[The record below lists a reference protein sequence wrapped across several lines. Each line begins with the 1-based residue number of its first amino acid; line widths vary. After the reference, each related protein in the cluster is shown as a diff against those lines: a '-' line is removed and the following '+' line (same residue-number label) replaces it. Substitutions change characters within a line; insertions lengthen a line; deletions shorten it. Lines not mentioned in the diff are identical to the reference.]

1 MNNLIELKNI
11 SKHYLTNRKNIILKK
26 INYKFKKGLI
36 YSLVGPSGSGKST
49 LLNLISLIDKPS
61 SGDILINNQFIKY
74 KNNSEND
81 KIRADKIGIIYQ
93 QNNLLPD
100 FTALENVYLSR
111 YPRQKLSAEMIRDN
125 ILKSSG
131 LMVNK
136 LGGPSVKPLQPDG
149 LWDEVTGGGGGSL
162 AKYVMSSGENLYR
175 RSLYTFWKRT
185 VPPPTM
191 MIFDAASRDNC
202 EVKRQNTST
211 PLQSLTLMK

>member
-1 MNNLIELKNI
+1 
-11 SKHYLTNRKNIILKK
+11 
-26 INYKFKKGLI
+26 
-36 YSLVGPSGSGKST
+36 
-49 LLNLISLIDKPS
+49 
-61 SGDILINNQFIKY
+61 
-74 KNNSEND
+74 
-81 KIRADKIGIIYQ
+81 
-93 QNNLLPD
+93 
-100 FTALENVYLSR
+100 
-111 YPRQKLSAEMIRDN
+111 MIRDN

-136 LGGPSVKPLQPDG
+136 LGGPSVKPLQPAG

-211 PLQSLTLMK
+211 PLQSLTLMNNPEFQKAAMHLASNIFEKDLSINKKINTLYRTITGRKPNKKEVTMLKEYFNEENSKNEDEIAFDKLCMLIYNLDETSQKS

>member
-1 MNNLIELKNI
+1 M
-11 SKHYLTNRKNIILKK
+11 SSTYRQSSVTTDF
-26 INYKFKKGLI
+26 NYG
-36 YSLVGPSGSGKST
+36 
-49 LLNLISLIDKPS
+49 ID
-61 SGDILINNQFIKY
+61 
-74 KNNSEND
+74 
-81 KIRADKIGIIYQ
+81 
-93 QNNLLPD
+93 PD
-100 FTALENVYLSR
+100 NVYFSR

-131 LMVNK
+131 LLVDK
-136 LGGPSVKPLQPDG
+136 LGGPSVKPLQPEG

-162 AKYVMSSGENLYR
+162 AKYVMSSGENIYR

-211 PLQSLTLMK
+211 PLQSLTLMNNPEFQKAAIYLSSNIYKKELSLNEKINILYRTITGRKPNKKEISMLKNYFEDENSLNEGSIAFDKLCMLIYNLDETSQKS